1 MLSTY
6 KPKSIQV
13 IGFDRFDY
21 DFLKNIRRDLVIS
34 IPFIHAQE
42 INYVLDANGNLISDG
57 KYYREYNGLNQ
68 LVKVRLGNTST
79 SPVLEE
85 YRWHPVEERIIQK
98 RVFSN
103 GVLNYTIYYVN
114 ENFVQIV
121 NSSGT
126 FTEKYVY
133 QDKILVAQINTD
145 GQKQAIHND
154 HEGTNTLIT
163 NSSGGI

>member
-42 INYVLDANGNLISDG
+42 INYVVDANGNLISDG

-68 LVKVRLGNTST
+68 LVRLGNTSKA
-79 SPVLEE
+79 PF
-85 YRWHPVEERIIQK
+85 WK
-98 RVFSN
+98 
-103 GVLNYTIYYVN
+103 
-114 ENFVQIV
+114 
-121 NSSGT
+121 
-126 FTEKYVY
+126 
-133 QDKILVAQINTD
+133 NTD
-145 GQKQAIHND
+145 GILLRKGLLPREFSAMEFIIIPFIILMK
-154 HEGTNTLIT
+154 TL
-163 NSSGGI
+163 

>member
-42 INYVLDANGNLISDG
+42 INYVVDANGNLISDG

-68 LVKVRLGNTST
+68 LVRLGNTST
-79 SPVLEE
+79 
-85 YRWHPVEERIIQK
+85 
-98 RVFSN
+98 
-103 GVLNYTIYYVN
+103 
-114 ENFVQIV
+114 
-121 NSSGT
+121 
-126 FTEKYVY
+126 
-133 QDKILVAQINTD
+133 
-145 GQKQAIHND
+145 
-154 HEGTNTLIT
+154 
-163 NSSGGI
+163 